1 MAIPGGGWTRGPT
14 RAALE
19 WVGQADSGAGV
30 DDGGVGGVAA
40 VLGDTRGQEV
50 TLKHSWSIK
59 TLVLECVMR
68 RLPSRT

>member
-1 MAIPGGGWTRGPT
+1 MARPGGSWTRGST

-19 WVGQADSGAGV
+19 GVGEADSGAGV

-50 TLKHSWSIK
+50 TLEHSCSSK
-59 TLVLECVMR
+59 TWVLKCMMR

>member
-1 MAIPGGGWTRGPT
+1 MVRPGGGWTRGST
-14 RAALE
+14 GAALE
-19 WVGQADSGAGV
+19 GVGQAESGAGV

-50 TLKHSWSIK
+50 TLEHSCSIK
-59 TLVLECVMR
+59 TWVLECVMR